1 MLIREVS
8 MSQQVWWNYFCHSKI
23 SQDILITKNFFFM
36 IWYENFILTHRQ
48 HVLDPLSFKK
58 CFSLQMDFIWFKVLF
73 WCFSN
78 SIFRKKN
85 DEDVLNDIDNMLQGL
100 TEELDAMLEEELV
113 LDEWFCHALPK
124 KVEWTRTTMSY
135 VLFILWTLIHFS
147 YFKCKYFEQSSFY
160 YHLLY
165 SFKTWL
171 HLHQLSSL
179 ISLDISCSRFQVA
192 DHHYYWRRCEF
203 HQRISLWKVNLF
215 ILVLFR
221 WRNFN
226 VILWF

>member
-36 IWYENFILTHRQ
+36 IWWYENFILTHRQ

-147 YFKCKYFEQSSFY
+147 YFKCKYFEQSSFIIICFIHLKHY
-160 YHLLY
+160 FISINCLLWFHWIYH
-165 SFKTWL
+165 
-171 HLHQLSSL
+171 
-179 ISLDISCSRFQVA
+179 VA
-192 DHHYYWRRCEF
+192 DF
-203 HQRISLWKVNLF
+203 K
-215 ILVLFR
+215 
-221 WRNFN
+221 
-226 VILWF
+226 